1 MSIAHIKNT
10 SETLPKSLHPW
21 GASVCDKNKNRD
33 AYDMISHKNK
43 YKDITSNN
51 FTLKH
56 TWSLSK

>member
-33 AYDMISHKNK
+33 AYDMI
-43 YKDITSNN
+43 Y
-51 FTLKH
+51 H
-56 TWSLSK
+56 TKKEYIKASQHTNPL